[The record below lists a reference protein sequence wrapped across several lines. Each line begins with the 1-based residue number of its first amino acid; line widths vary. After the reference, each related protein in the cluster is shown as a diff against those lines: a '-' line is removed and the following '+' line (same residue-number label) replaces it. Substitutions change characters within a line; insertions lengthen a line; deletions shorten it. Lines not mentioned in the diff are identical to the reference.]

1 LTSLGCRDTESCV
14 LLVIIPF
21 EFRFEILEFNQLT
34 RTSLL
39 PYYYGKTI
47 TQKEGVFAMPRGR
60 KRKDELTLDQRI
72 ENLEAELKELN
83 ETVKEKKDELKGLL
97 KEKEAEQIT
106 TLMAAVR
113 ESGKTVEEV
122 LEMLK
127 N

>member
-1 LTSLGCRDTESCV
+1 
-14 LLVIIPF
+14 
-21 EFRFEILEFNQLT
+21 
-34 RTSLL
+34 
-39 PYYYGKTI
+39 
-47 TQKEGVFAMPRGR
+47 MPRGR

>member
-1 LTSLGCRDTESCV
+1 
-14 LLVIIPF
+14 
-21 EFRFEILEFNQLT
+21 
-34 RTSLL
+34 
-39 PYYYGKTI
+39 
-47 TQKEGVFAMPRGR
+47 MPRGR
-60 KRKDELTLDQRI
+60 KRKVELTLDQRI

-97 KEKEAEQIT
+97 KEKEAEQMA

-113 ESGKTVEEV
+113 KSGKTVEEV